1 MFYPDPVKGKPTE
14 RFFQSTK
21 RLFEKNEYKS
31 LQRSVVGII
40 GVGGVGSWA
49 SSALVRCGVTKLVLV
64 DNDIVVESNINRQ
77 CQANYNNLGKA
88 KVFAMKQILNEIN
101 PSVVVNT
108 IEEEFT
114 FCNAKEIIENEK
126 VDFWIDACDSIQA
139 KIVLIESLKSG
150 LTPYPPFVICGAAG
164 GKTNPSKICYL
175 DLERTTNDPL
185 LAKLRYDLRRKK
197 GFPRKGKMKVPCISS
212 SESSKKKSTG
222 RLSCAGYGSIV
233 TVTASM
239 GLLAASKAIEKI
251 TVSKQK

>member
-1 MFYPDPVKGKPTE
+1 M
-14 RFFQSTK
+14 
-21 RLFEKNEYKS
+21 
-31 LQRSVVGII
+31 VGII

-49 SSALVRCGVTKLVLV
+49 SSALVRCGVKKLVLI
-64 DNDIVVESNINRQ
+64 DDDIVVESNINRQ

-88 KVFAMKQILNEIN
+88 KVHAMKQILKEIN
-101 PSVVVNT
+101 PGIIVTT

-114 FCNAKEIIENEK
+114 FFNAKEIIENEQ
-126 VDFWIDACDSIQA
+126 VDFGIDACDSVQA
-139 KIVLIESLKSG
+139 KIELIESLKLA
-150 LTPYPPFVICGAAG
+150 LTPFVICGAAG
-164 GKTNPSKICYL
+164 GKTNPSKICYV

-212 SESSKKKSTG
+212 SEFSKKKSIG

-251 TVSKQK
+251 TVSKS

>member
-1 MFYPDPVKGKPTE
+1 MFYPDPLKGKPTE

-31 LQRSVVGII
+31 LQRSVIGII

-49 SSALVRCGVTKLVLV
+49 SSALVRCGVKKLVLI

-88 KVFAMKQILNEIN
+88 KVLAMKQILKEIN
-101 PSVVVNT
+101 PRIIVTT

-114 FCNAKEIIENEK
+114 FFNAKEIIQNEK
-126 VDFWIDACDSIQA
+126 VDFWIDACDSVQA
-139 KIVLIESLKSG
+139 KIELIESLKPA
-150 LTPYPPFVICGAAG
+150 LTPFVICGAAG
-164 GKTNPSKICYL
+164 GKSNPSKICYV
-175 DLERTTNDPL
+175 DLERTTNDPV
-185 LAKLRYDLRRKK
+185 LAKLRYNLRRKK

-212 SESSKKKSTG
+212 SEYSKKKSTG

-251 TVSKQK
+251 TVSKQ

>member
-1 MFYPDPVKGKPTE
+1 MFYPDPLKGKPTE

-31 LQRSVVGII
+31 LQRSVIGII

-49 SSALVRCGVTKLVLV
+49 SSALVRCGVKKLVLI

-88 KVFAMKQILNEIN
+88 KVLAMKQILKEIN
-101 PSVVVNT
+101 PSIIVTT

-114 FCNAKEIIENEK
+114 FFNAKEIIENEK
-126 VDFWIDACDSIQA
+126 VDFWIDACDSVQA
-139 KIVLIESLKSG
+139 KIELIESLKLA
-150 LTPYPPFVICGAAG
+150 LTPFVICGAAG
-164 GKTNPSKICYL
+164 GKSNPSKICYV

-212 SESSKKKSTG
+212 SEFSKKKSTG

-251 TVSKQK
+251 TVSKP

>member
-1 MFYPDPVKGKPTE
+1 MFYPDPLKGKPTE

-49 SSALVRCGVTKLVLV
+49 SSALARCGVKKLVLI

-88 KVFAMKQILNEIN
+88 KVLAMKQILKEIN
-101 PSVVVNT
+101 PSIIVTT

-114 FCNAKEIIENEK
+114 VFNAKEIIENEK
-126 VDFWIDACDSIQA
+126 VDFWIDACDSVQA
-139 KIVLIESLKSG
+139 KIELIESLKSA
-150 LTPYPPFVICGAAG
+150 LTPFVICGAAG
-164 GKTNPSKICYL
+164 GKSNPSKICYV

-212 SESSKKKSTG
+212 SEFSKKKSIG

-251 TVSKQK
+251 TVSKS

>member
-1 MFYPDPVKGKPTE
+1 M
-14 RFFQSTK
+14 
-21 RLFEKNEYKS
+21 
-31 LQRSVVGII
+31 VGII

-49 SSALVRCGVTKLVLV
+49 SSALVRCGVKKLVLI

-88 KVFAMKQILNEIN
+88 KVLAMKQILKEIN
-101 PSVVVNT
+101 PSIIGST

-114 FCNAKEIIENEK
+114 FFNAKEIIENEK
-126 VDFWIDACDSIQA
+126 VDFWIDACDSVQA
-139 KIVLIESLKSG
+139 KIELIESLKLA
-150 LTPYPPFVICGAAG
+150 LTPFVICGAAG
-164 GKTNPSKICYL
+164 GKSNPSKICYV
-175 DLERTTNDPL
+175 DLEKTTNDPL

-212 SESSKKKSTG
+212 SEYSKKKSIG

-251 TVSKQK
+251 TVSKS